1 MDPAS
6 AIGVAAAAVQ
16 FFAIGIKAFRLGK
29 QICASKT
36 GSTEANEALEGSLKA
51 ISDIRKD
58 LRHDIIRDAN
68 SNIAKAQKQ
77 CLEIAEKLLKV
88 LESIKASSQTAKSK
102 FLKDVSATWQVMRA
116 RSKIDKLEQE
126 LRVAQDHF
134 KEALTVETRN
144 AIAQVLERQ
153 GKDTTMLQ
161 SMWDEI
167 QSLRPEIQQ
176 ARKENNAAH
185 RETLSGVARI
195 EEAYTTQQ
203 TIIQSTQQA
212 TLGAI
217 ENLDTNVQA
226 QFNDMRM
233 TDVHHE
239 ILGTLRYPDML
250 TRQQEISPPAPGTYE
265 WIFTGES
272 PYQNDPDIDKDFLSA
287 DLERREKLLH
297 WFSTDESLFWIN
309 GKPGSGKSSLM
320 SFLANDERTLQ
331 ELDSWSGQRPV
342 HIIKFFFWRPGSPLQ
357 RSVSGLLRSLLYQTL
372 MIDTSVIDKLL
383 AEKSLRRHPTWE
395 QSHLLRTLETVLKLQ
410 SKEHICFF
418 IDGLDEH
425 DGEYMTLLD
434 LVLRTRATP
443 KVKIC
448 LSSRPEPAFRLRLS
462 ACPSISMQ
470 DLNKY
475 DIETLVQQKL
485 EPIGSNST
493 SLIEEVT
500 GRAEGIILWA
510 ALVCNSLLRG
520 YTMYDDEPMLRKRL
534 DETPSGLRELF
545 RHMFSKIDNAHRENL
560 RIYCHILKWASQI
573 KYKTYYTSL
582 TFVTA
587 VSQSSGIMSMADLV
601 KICPS
606 REQQIVAQSQGL
618 IEVIIHEDDPVIGLW
633 SVRQVVDQGIIQS
646 KSHGLTK
653 DLFEH
658 SRQHIQWVHRSA
670 HDCIFGD
677 RGESVAQWIFMNDD
691 VELKRK
697 AVECLL
703 WLAENC
709 PMFVMRNYGGI
720 AVLDAALDDL
730 IQDIIPLISQNEGCQ
745 IVGKLHDLVV
755 SAFPGQNRQN
765 CRKEL
770 QYVGAGEPMVINE
783 MLLLYSLWVGV
794 LCGGQHSYINQL
806 LEKPF
811 AAEMCS
817 RLICNGFCGDN
828 RVFMCRLL
836 DCISRD
842 LEPRTDGNIVLNGFL
857 HKRHFGLRQRFTSV
871 HLSPVVCSWQGS
883 CCFEEAHI
891 MHDLAALRGLVL
903 GPSLPDSLSKRVL
916 AVLQAREVW
925 RGPQAL
931 DKLGNMLP
939 LQLLLPNIAFNQMW
953 AIGQLS
959 AGSLPP
965 HPTSPFR
972 IMCLRRN
979 TQTSV
984 SRTPLLQLSYEHQLV
999 ALFDLSVTATA
1010 TLLSQSQWWTRDEYH
1025 ECGFAITRNL
1035 EMTWLGTPADY
1046 SSCLRALL
1054 DDIWQ
1059 DRHQQ
1064 LDAWQQLY
1072 ALTCV
1077 KLCFRRMWKIG
1088 SKARVSE
1095 WTGMDYLDR
1104 YSVHESSS
1112 NEEI

>member
-1 MDPAS
+1 VPA
-6 AIGVAAAAVQ
+6 
-16 FFAIGIKAFRLGK
+16 
-29 QICASKT
+29 
-36 GSTEANEALEGSLKA
+36 ALEGSLKA

-58 LRHDIIRDAN
+58 LQHDIIRDAN

-126 LRVAQDHF
+126 LRVAQNHF

-161 SMWDEI
+161 SLWDEI
-167 QSLRPEIQQ
+167 QKIRPELQQ

-185 RETLSGVARI
+185 RETLLGVARI
-195 EEAYTTQQ
+195 EKAYTTQQ
-203 TIIQSTQQA
+203 TITQSTQQA

-217 ENLDTNVQA
+217 ENLDINVQA
-226 QFNDMRM
+226 QFNDKRM

-250 TRQQEISPPAPGTYE
+250 VRQQEISPPVPGTYE
-265 WIFTGES
+265 WVFTGES
-272 PYQNDPDIDKDFLSA
+272 PYQNDPDIDKYLLSA

-331 ELDSWSGQRPV
+331 ALDSWSGQRSV

-372 MIDTSVIDKLL
+372 MIDTSVIDRLL

-434 LVLRTRATP
+434 LVLRTQATP
-443 KVKIC
+443 NVKIC
-448 LSSRPEPAFRLRLS
+448 LSSRSEPAFRLRLS

-470 DLNKY
+470 DLNKH
-475 DIETLVQQKL
+475 DIETLAQQKL
-485 EPIGSNST
+485 EPLGSTFT

-500 GRAEGIILWA
+500 ERAEGIILWA

-520 YTMYDDEPMLRKRL
+520 YTTYDDEPMLRKRL

-545 RHMFSKIDNAHRENL
+545 RHMFSKIDNAHRDDL
-560 RIYCHILKWASQI
+560 RTYCHILKWASEI

-587 VSQSSGIMSMADLV
+587 VSQSSGITSMADFV

-618 IEVIIHEDDPVIGLW
+618 IEVGRQENNPVLGLW
-633 SVRQVVDQGIIQS
+633 SIRQTVDQGIVQS
-646 KSHGLTK
+646 QTHDLTK
-653 DLFEH
+653 ELFEY
-658 SRQHIQWVHRSA
+658 SRHHIRWVHRSA
-670 HDCIFGD
+670 HDCIFGE
-677 RGESVAQWIFMNDD
+677 RSETIAQWIFLDD
-691 VELKRK
+691 DLELKK
-697 AVECLL
+697 KSVDCLL
-703 WLAENC
+703 WLAEHL
-709 PMFVMRNYGGI
+709 PMFSMSKYEEN
-720 AVLDAALDDL
+720 ASQLAAFDDL
-730 IQDIIPLISQNEGCQ
+730 IRDIILLTSYDEGFQ
-745 IVGKLHDLVV
+745 IAGKLHDLIA
-755 SAFPGQNRQN
+755 SAFPGQDRRH

-770 QYVGAGEPMVINE
+770 QDIAGGGFSDVDE
-783 MLLLYSLWVGV
+783 MLPLYSLWVG
-794 LCGGQHSYINQL
+794 I
-806 LEKPF
+806 LEIGRHGYFDHLVQKPF
-811 AAEMCS
+811 AAQICRS
-817 RLICNGFCGDN
+817 LIWNDAAGGDDAL
-828 RVFMCRLL
+828 RCLL
-836 DCISRD
+836 LSH
-842 LEPRTDGNIVLNGFL
+842 VLRYFQPWTNSKLVSGGFL
-857 HKRHFGLRQRFTSV
+857 HNRQFGYRQHGRRFSQ
-871 HLSPVVCSWQGS
+871 SPVNPIIISWQGS
-883 CCFEEAHI
+883 RDHDEAGMI
-891 MHDLAALRGLVL
+891 HDLAIFRGSACD
-903 GPSLPDSLSKRVL
+903 PSLSNRFWQQVL
-916 AVLQAREVW
+916 ELFEAREVW
-925 RGPQAL
+925 RGPQAVDEDDQL
-931 DKLGNMLP
+931 LP
-939 LQLLLPNIAFNQMW
+939 LQLILPNSGFLQMW
-953 AIGQLS
+953 AASQSS
-959 AGSLPP
+959 AIPSSALPA
-965 HPTSPFR
+965 SRFR
-972 IMCLRRN
+972 IMCLRRHQQIYVS
-979 TQTSV
+979 QTLPHEV
-984 SRTPLLQLSYEHQLV
+984 THAHEAV
-999 ALFDLSVTATA
+999 AMFDLSSTATEA
-1010 TLLSQSQWWTRDEYH
+1010 LLLQSQWWTSDATE
-1025 ECGFAITRNL
+1025 FPTLATASFL
-1035 EMTWLGTPADY
+1035 EMTWVGTDADY
-1046 SSCLRALL
+1046 SSCVQVII

-1059 DRHQQ
+1059 DRDQQ

-1072 ALTCV
+1072 ILACV
-1077 KLCFRRMWKIG
+1077 KLCFGRMWKIG
-1088 SKARVSE
+1088 NEARVARWLETPRKFYFEALSA
-1095 WTGMDYLDR
+1095 
-1104 YSVHESSS
+1104 SESSS
-1112 NEEI
+1112 DDGLESERDPLEEAASDVTPDHQQAPA